1 MKTALIVRNL
11 THCYE
16 TKKAVLKS
24 IRFSVSRGEF
34 FVIIGPNGSG
44 KSTLLK
50 AICGALNP
58 REGEVEVFG
67 RSVRACTKRELARH
81 IALTPQS
88 PPLDIPFTVAEVVLM
103 GRSPHLGLL
112 SVEKRTDR
120 EIAMRSMAYTA
131 VEHLAARRLG
141 QLSAGEVQRV
151 FIARAIC
158 QQPGIMVLDEPTA
171 SLDPAHQVQVMNL
184 LEGLRHHEGT
194 TVIMVSHDL
203 NLSAMYADRLLLLK
217 EGSVVSVGSPRE
229 VLTAETLESA
239 YGCSF
244 LVDSNPADGAPR
256 TFLVRR
262 SRAPG

>member
-1 MKTALIVRNL
+1 MKTALIVKNL

-24 IRFSVSRGEF
+24 IRFSVARGEF

-67 RSVRACTKRELARH
+67 RSVRACTKRELARR

-88 PPLDIPFTVAEVVLM
+88 PPLDIPFTVAEIVLM

-120 EIAMRSMAYTA
+120 EIAMRSMAFTA

-158 QQPGIMVLDEPTA
+158 QRPGIMVLDEPTA
-171 SLDPAHQVQVMNL
+171 SLDPAHQVYVMSL
-184 LEGLRHHEGT
+184 MEELRHNEGT

-217 EGSVVSVGSPRE
+217 EGSVVSIGSPQE
-229 VLTAETLESA
+229 VLTAETLEGA

-244 LVDSNPADGAPR
+244 VVDTNPAEDVPR
-256 TFLVRR
+256 ISLLRQN
-262 SRAPG
+262 SMPA